1 MQMGNGASSLLYI
14 GAGLDVEPLRYP
26 AMVRHHSRFIFL
38 DSRPY
43 KASVMDE
50 IAARL
55 SQCFERVH
63 WDVQGPDYV
72 TFDCDDRAGILHYFT
87 NMDDLSMFNS
97 PVVRDMLPD
106 VVTLFQR
113 GFQPDAST
121 YGSLPS
127 LGRIFTTEHCYVPER
142 FTHLVLPYI
151 RNVASDEETDSEHNG
166 DGEAE
171 ESDSYDM
178 CN

>member
-1 MQMGNGASSLLYI
+1 MGNGASSLLYI

-26 AMVRHHSRFIFL
+26 AMVMHHSRFIFL
-38 DSRPY
+38 DSGPY
-43 KASVMDE
+43 KVSVMDE
-50 IAARL
+50 IASRL
-55 SQCFERVH
+55 SQRFERVH

-97 PVVRDMLPD
+97 PVLREMLPD

-113 GFQPDAST
+113 GFQPDTST
-121 YGSLPS
+121 YSALPS

-151 RNVASDEETDSEHNG
+151 RNVASDVETDSEG
-166 DGEAE
+166 DGQAE
-171 ESDSYDM
+171 DSDSYDM